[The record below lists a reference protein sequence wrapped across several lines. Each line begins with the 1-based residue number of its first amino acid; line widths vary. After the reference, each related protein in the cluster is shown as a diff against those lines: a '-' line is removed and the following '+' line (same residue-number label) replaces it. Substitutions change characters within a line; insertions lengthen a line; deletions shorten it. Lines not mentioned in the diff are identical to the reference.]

1 MISFLRHYCRS
12 EFKRIFI
19 VLSLPLAV
27 CLLQGCLP
35 VAFVAGAATAGI
47 VVFDNRAA
55 KTMVDD
61 RDITFRL
68 QSRLNGDP
76 ELGSVAHLSVTSFN
90 RVVLLVGQVPS
101 DILRQRA
108 EDMVRS
114 NPKVRIVYNEITV
127 VEKPSGLMTRTN
139 DSWITTK
146 VKTILAAT
154 SRLNST
160 SLKIVTE
167 KGVVY
172 LMGLTTK
179 GQGSIAADKART
191 VFGVNKVV
199 KLFEYIN

>member
-1 MISFLRHYCRS
+1 MMRKTLLLMLI
-12 EFKRIFI
+12 
-19 VLSLPLAV
+19 V
-27 CLLQGCLP
+27 CLIQGCLP

-47 VVFDNRAA
+47 VVFDNRTA
-55 KTMVDD
+55 KTIVDD

-68 QSRLNGDP
+68 QGKLNSDP
-76 ELGSVAHLSVTSFN
+76 ELGSVAYLSVTSFN

-101 DILRQRA
+101 DHLRQRA
-108 EDMVRS
+108 EDIVRS

-154 SRLNST
+154 PGLNST
-160 SLKIVTE
+160 SLKVVTE

-179 GQGSIAADKART
+179 GQGNIAADKART
-191 VFGVNKVV
+191 VAGVNKMV
-199 KLFEYIN
+199 KLFEYLN